1 MAQLES
7 LAVENKRVFVR
18 VDFNVPVDKETGD
31 ITDDTRLRAALPTIN
46 YLRKK
51 GAKVILASHF
61 GRPKAK
67 EDGTADRGKYGLY
80 PVAAYLPS
88 LFENEEVNV
97 LFIED
102 CIGEEVEQIIAEMEA
117 GDILLLDNTRFY
129 TEEEKGDMAF
139 AEKLAK
145 LADVYVNDA
154 FGAAHREH
162 ASTSTMARFFAPEN
176 KAFGFLMKKELESA
190 DKLLN
195 NPARPFVAIV
205 GGAKVSD
212 KILLLESLLE
222 KVDTLIVGGGMAY
235 TFMKAQGG
243 NIGKSLVELD
253 KLDLAK
259 SLMEK
264 AKAKGV
270 QLLLPEDTISADA
283 FKNEAKTI
291 TVNSMNIEDDY
302 MGLDIADKAIA
313 TFTTA
318 LASAKTIF
326 WNGPMGVFEMSNFA
340 KGTQAIAQAVVE
352 ATQNGAYSLIGGGD
366 SVAALQQ
373 MGKADEVS
381 FVSTGGGAMLELI
394 EQGTLPGVEAIKA

>member
-7 LAVENKRVFVR
+7 LAVENKRVLVR

-67 EDGTADRGKYGLY
+67 EDGTPDRGKYGLY

-88 LFENEEVNV
+88 LFEDEEVSV
-97 LFIED
+97 LFSEE
-102 CIGEEVEQIIAEMEA
+102 CIGAEVEEIIADLEP

-129 TEEEKGDMAF
+129 AEEEKGDMAF
-139 AEKLAK
+139 AEQLSK

-162 ASTSTMARFFAPEN
+162 ASTCTIAKFFDANN
-176 KAFGFLMKKELESA
+176 KAFGYLMAKELESA
-190 DKLLN
+190 DKLLH

-235 TFMKAQGG
+235 TFMQAQGG
-243 NIGKSLVELD
+243 KIGKSLVEMD

-270 QLLLPEDTISADA
+270 QLLLPEDTIAADA
-283 FKNEAKTI
+283 FKNEANTI
-291 TVNSMNIEDDY
+291 AVNTMDIAADY
-302 MGLDIADKAIA
+302 MGLDIGEKAIA
-313 TFTTA
+313 TFSKA
-318 LASAKTIF
+318 IGEAKTIF

-340 KGTQAIAQAVVE
+340 KGTQAIAEAVIE
-352 ATQNGAYSLIGGGD
+352 ATSNGAYSLIGGGD

-373 MGKADEVS
+373 MGKADAVS

-394 EQGTLPGVEAIKA
+394 ENGTLPGVEAIKA